1 MNTNVRSNNGIPFP
15 IDKHQCR
22 FCPYRWKNSWNVKRH
37 EAFKHR
43 SQLAAQPSPVQQHVY
58 QLPTNQA
65 GGIGQTIHYIDQ
77 IPGQSMQYPGSSQP
91 PIHPQQEQF
100 HPVPVIQP
108 PVLGQPVYVN
118 PQPSTHYQLPNQ
130 NVASTGLREGDG
142 FLNQQQ
148 TELDDLNSISSS
160 YYGVR
165 KRDLLDST
173 YNDDKTVGSEED
185 YSDDDSVTGEPLEIH
200 DEFKLISD
208 RIMENIEIASDI
220 RNDYALLI
228 NKINLMKFDNGKEKE
243 SMKKLFAM
251 YVKYREKIDLFMNE
265 EFNFV
270 WRVGNSKEEEDSES
284 EEEDSESEEEEEN
297 DESDTEEMEGDGDC
311 DGNIN
316 EAEEGEKGE
325 NVGTLRRTIRN
336 LKSFRYYDWIWQVMP
351 KKMFDKFLNKMSE
364 KLKEEPEYYNG
375 DLEDCLKQVQRVK
388 KKWKHCGSNQFYD
401 CSRETIN
408 AICKCFYDIDQGR
421 LDYSKND
428 RKKIHRILGITT
440 VHVRSLITPACS
452 MERKRKLLMHD
463 QVGKQIVFLLS
474 QVVIPETKSTL
485 ADEN

>member
-1 MNTNVRSNNGIPFP
+1 MNTNMRSNIGIPFP

-22 FCPYRWKNSWNVKRH
+22 FCPYRNDRGWNVKRH
-37 EAFKHR
+37 EILKHR
-43 SQLAAQPSPVQQHVY
+43 SQLAPQPSPVQQHVY
-58 QLPTNQA
+58 QPP
-65 GGIGQTIHYIDQ
+65 GDQTIHYIDSQPTSVHQ
-77 IPGQSMQYPGSSQP
+77 IPGQSMQYPGYQP
-91 PIHPQQEQF
+91 QIHPQQEQY

-108 PVLGQPVYVN
+108 PVLGRPVYVN

-130 NVASTGLREGDG
+130 NEASTGLREGDG

-165 KRDLLDST
+165 QRDLLDST

-297 DESDTEEMEGDGDC
+297 DESDTEDMEGNGDC
-311 DGNIN
+311 DGNIT
-316 EAEEGEKGE
+316 EAEEGGKGE
-325 NVGTLRRTIRN
+325 NVGTLR
-336 LKSFRYYDWIWQVMP
+336 
-351 KKMFDKFLNKMSE
+351 
-364 KLKEEPEYYNG
+364 
-375 DLEDCLKQVQRVK
+375 
-388 KKWKHCGSNQFYD
+388 
-401 CSRETIN
+401 
-408 AICKCFYDIDQGR
+408 
-421 LDYSKND
+421 
-428 RKKIHRILGITT
+428 ITL
-440 VHVRSLITPACS
+440 R
-452 MERKRKLLMHD
+452 
-463 QVGKQIVFLLS
+463 
-474 QVVIPETKSTL
+474 
-485 ADEN
+485 